1 MQREEEETNETNS
14 RKRVSNESPDYLT
27 QSSHCLCCSGQGG
40 KPICF
45 LWYCLG
51 YKCHGRFPIHSRVYV
66 RAPILTTKTCVEEIR
81 PEKSKGWKWEDDT
94 LRSQRTSKKR
104 FCMLGQFCR
113 ITSRLLNA
121 TAWGFSSSKWVHWYL
136 WVITSYQ
143 PERAACIYTT
153 LHYL

>member
-14 RKRVSNESPDYLT
+14 RKRVSNESPDYLI

-121 TAWGFSSSKWVHWYL
+121 TA
-136 WVITSYQ
+136 
-143 PERAACIYTT
+143 
-153 LHYL
+153 